1 MKRLSLKIA
10 FALCFIMSSLVVYA
24 IDPLGSKV
32 DFDDDYNN
40 SNLSFEG
47 VAFLLVI
54 VIIGIAI
61 YLLYLKFRDYQ
72 EQKFKKKTIKMN
84 SAEWIKQRNEE
95 YANQIERQLKEGKES
110 RKGCIFGAIL
120 FGGGIIWSIIQ
131 TDTEW
136 LDAGKDLLVTFGG
149 LAVLVGIVWLIGR
162 ITND

>member
-10 FALCFIMSSLVVYA
+10 FALCFIMSSLVAYA

-32 DFDDDYNN
+32 DFDGDYNN

-47 VAFLLVI
+47 GAFLLVI
-54 VIIGIAI
+54 IIIGIAI
-61 YLLYLKFRDYQ
+61 YLLYPKLRNCQ
-72 EQKFKKKTIKMN
+72 EHKSKKKTIKLN
-84 SAEWIKQRNEE
+84 SSEWISQENERR
-95 YANQIERQLKEGKES
+95 ARQIERQLKEEKES

-120 FGGGIIWSIIQ
+120 FGGGIIWSIVQ